1 MSTAGRRCILNEE
14 SACDCRHGDVVEVA
28 EDMMTTKTKR
38 GTNSPEGPT
47 ECKDGNLTARVLHN
61 TLRVTCR
68 RLEAAD
74 GPVQGVCHLH
84 RQPAPS
90 LLAMDH
96 AATLQGVG
104 CEVQGVRCEV

>member
-1 MSTAGRRCILNEE
+1 MQGWQSNGSRVTQHIA
-14 SACDCRHGDVVEVA
+14 RH
-28 EDMMTTKTKR
+28 M
-38 GTNSPEGPT
+38 
-47 ECKDGNLTARVLHN
+47 
-61 TLRVTCR
+61 TCR

-74 GPVQGVCHLH
+74 APVQGVCHLH